1 MPNHIHRVNEIF
13 FVLENKFS
21 VFFEN
26 ELSVI
31 GQRALPRPAWF
42 SEEVLLVDN
51 ATCLL
56 NKFSQSS
63 FVSSVLNA
71 VNLVMR
77 RVLPSQLR
85 SN

>member
-13 FVLENKFS
+13 FILENKLS
-21 VFFEN
+21 LFFEN

-31 GQRALPRPAWF
+31 GLRALPRLAWF

-56 NKFSQSS
+56 NKFFEAQSRKLC
-63 FVSSVLNA
+63 FGCDQGCA
-71 VNLVMR
+71 R
-77 RVLPSQLR
+77 
-85 SN
+85 

>member
-1 MPNHIHRVNEIF
+1 MPDHTHGVNEIF
-13 FVLENKFS
+13 FVLRNIFS

-31 GQRALPRPAWF
+31 GLRALPRPAWF

-56 NKFSQSS
+56 NKFSKRSL
-63 FVSSVLNA
+63 VS
-71 VNLVMR
+71 
-77 RVLPSQLR
+77 RVLDAFLSGKT
-85 SN
+85 